1 MKTKRKNAPSAI
13 LTFVSALQGLAAS
26 LVTAVLLALI
36 LAGVSL
42 IFKDTSKM
50 AKYFGFAT
58 LYVSALVGGFFAQK
72 RSGGAPFVTGLLC
85 GTLLFALIS
94 VLSYIVPMDF
104 SSGWPPL
111 VSWLLR
117 LPAVALAVFGAFLA
131 EYKPKKRRRR

>member
-13 LTFVSALQGLAAS
+13 LTFVSAFQGLAAS
-26 LVTAVLLALI
+26 LITAVVLALI
-36 LAGVSL
+36 FACVSL
-42 IFKDTSKM
+42 LFKDTSKVV
-50 AKYFGFAT
+50 KYFGFAT

-72 RSGGAPFVTGLLC
+72 RSGGVPFVTGLLC
-85 GTLLFALIS
+85 GGLLFALIS
-94 VLSYIVPMDF
+94 VLSYVLPIDF

-117 LPAVALAVFGAFLA
+117 LPAVALAAFGAYLA